1 MGALEAV
8 GLVIQ
13 LVNAA
18 TNMLAQASQVSEL
31 IKKAHA
37 ENRPLTKEELEAIV
51 GTDDAARKILQ
62 DAIGK
67 A

>member
-8 GLVIQ
+8 GIVIQ
-13 LVNAA
+13 LVNMA
-18 TNMLAQASQVSEL
+18 TNMLARATEVSEL

-37 ENRPLTKEELEAIV
+37 ENRPITKEELDAIV
-51 GTDDAARKILQ
+51 GQDDAARKMLE
-62 DAIGK
+62 DAIGR